1 MMLDEETRPVDYY
14 VREQVMYY
22 WHHMGFSNITK
33 LVYSVN
39 F

>member
-1 MMLDEETRPVDYY
+1 MMLDEETRPVYY
-14 VREQVMYY
+14 IREQVMYY